1 MISRVCI
8 KFPIRGGVLG
18 YAVGLSRVEGF
29 TSSLDNFCGAVGKY
43 KERLS
48 RCQYITDFKE
58 ALIHIERT
66 LDGFI
71 EESSPSPIIMPGV
84 NGDFVSTKQ
93 TSPSIRNVLGF
104 AKIEPS
110 GGFSL

>member
-71 EESSPSPIIMPGV
+71 EESPPSPIIMPGV
-84 NGDFVSTKQ
+84 NGDFC
-93 TSPSIRNVLGF
+93 F
-104 AKIEPS
+104 
-110 GGFSL
+110 